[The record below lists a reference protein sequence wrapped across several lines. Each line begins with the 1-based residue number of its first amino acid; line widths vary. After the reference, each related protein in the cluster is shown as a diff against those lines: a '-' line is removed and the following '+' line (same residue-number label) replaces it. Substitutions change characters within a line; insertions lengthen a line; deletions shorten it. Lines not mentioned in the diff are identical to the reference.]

1 MGLKVR
7 DVMTGVPVMLQ
18 QDDSLTQAARR
29 MRDHAVGCVLVAD
42 GSRLRGLVT
51 DRDIVVR
58 AIAESRDPARVSVGE
73 VCSGNLAWVSPDDDV
88 DEAVTMMRRRA
99 VRRLPV
105 VEEDRAVG
113 IVSLG
118 DLALGGDESAALADI
133 SAAPPNA

>member
-18 QDDSLTQAARR
+18 KGDTLTQAARR

-42 GSRLRGLVT
+42 GTQLRGLVT

-58 AIAESRDPARVSVGE
+58 AVAKSLDPAAVSLDE
-73 VCSGNLAWVSPDDDV
+73 VCTLNLACVSPNDDV
-88 DEAVTMMRRRA
+88 DDAVTAMRARA

-105 VEEDRAVG
+105 VEDGRAVG

-118 DLALGGDESAALADI
+118 DLAIGGDESFALADI
-133 SAAPPNA
+133 AAAPPTA

>member
-18 QDDSLTQAARR
+18 EDDSLTHAARR

-42 GSRLRGLVT
+42 GTRLRGLVT

-58 AIAESRDPARVSVGE
+58 AIAESSDPAAVSLAE
-73 VCSGNLAWVSPDDDV
+73 VCSVNLACVSPNDDV
-88 DEAVTMMRRRA
+88 DKAVTVMRARA

-105 VEEDRAVG
+105 VEDGRAVG
-113 IVSLG
+113 IVSMG
-118 DLALGGDESAALADI
+118 DLAIGGGESLALADI
-133 SAAPPNA
+133 AAAPPNA

>member
-7 DVMTGVPVMLQ
+7 DVMTGVPVIMQ
-18 QDDSLTQAARR
+18 KDESLLQAARR
-29 MRDHAVGCVLVAD
+29 MRDHAVGCVLVAE
-42 GSRLRGLVT
+42 GTRLRGLVT

-58 AIAESRDPARVSVGE
+58 AIAESSDAEAVCIGE
-73 VCSGNLAWVSPDDDV
+73 ICSRNLAWVSPDDDV
-88 DEAVTMMRRRA
+88 NDAVATMCRRA

-105 VEEDRAVG
+105 VEGGKAVG

-118 DLALGGDESAALADI
+118 DVALGGDESPVLADI